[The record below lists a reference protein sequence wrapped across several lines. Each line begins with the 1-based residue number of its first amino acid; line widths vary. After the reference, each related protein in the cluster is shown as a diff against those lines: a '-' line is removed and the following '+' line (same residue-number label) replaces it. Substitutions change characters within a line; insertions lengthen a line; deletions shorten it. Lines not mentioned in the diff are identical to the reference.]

1 MVVGKISFGWFG
13 STTAPDRPSWMA
25 SSGPTVEQT
34 PMKILGINIGIHGAF
49 AVVVNDRAA
58 PPLVDARDVE
68 VPEPRNA

>member
-1 MVVGKISFGWFG
+1 
-13 STTAPDRPSWMA
+13 
-25 SSGPTVEQT
+25 
-34 PMKILGINIGIHGAF
+34 MKILGINIGIHGAF